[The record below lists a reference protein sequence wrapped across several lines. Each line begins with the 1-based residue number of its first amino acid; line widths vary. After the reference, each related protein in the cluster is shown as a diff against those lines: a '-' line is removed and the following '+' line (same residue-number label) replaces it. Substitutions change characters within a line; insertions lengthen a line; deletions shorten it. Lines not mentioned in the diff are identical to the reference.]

1 MKTIVILGTLDTKSE
16 QINFLAEKIRGKG
29 LQAMIMDISTGES
42 HSHPAGITCDE
53 IASAAGTTIEEIR
66 ASRDRDEISRIVI
79 EGASKKANELLELG
93 KLDGIVA
100 IGGYSAAST
109 CTKIIKSLPF
119 GVPKIM
125 ISSAAGMPDAGA
137 WFGTSDMMM
146 MNTLVDMVG
155 LNEMV
160 KSVLSRA
167 ASAVCGM
174 LEDEAVD
181 LKTMLS
187 AEEPLVAVTVFGP
200 SEECGKLVCELLEKR
215 GYRQIVF
222 HAQGVGDRAME
233 ELIDQGFFDGVVDI
247 VTGGVSDE
255 LMEGARAAGP
265 TRLESAGERG
275 IPQVIAP
282 SGMNI
287 TGLGPTRKNREKFL
301 SRPKVLKLDDL
312 RILTRLNEEELQLV
326 ADTIAEKLN
335 RAKGPVQFFMPLR
348 GWSSWDREGRVLY
361 DPELDNIFITQLKKK
376 VKPEINIIEID
387 SNLEDPD
394 FASAM
399 VEAFDKM
406 MKGRRRN

>member
-1 MKTIVILGTLDTKSE
+1 MKTVVILGTLDTKSE

-29 LQAMIMDISTGES
+29 LQAVIMDISTGES

-53 IASAAGTTIEEIR
+53 IARAGGTTIEEIR

-79 EGASKKANELLELG
+79 EGASKKAKELLELG

-100 IGGYSAAST
+100 MGGYSAAST

-119 GVPKIM
+119 GVPKLM

-167 ASAVCGM
+167 ASAVSGM

-181 LKTMLS
+181 LKTMLY

-200 SEECGKLVCELLEKR
+200 SEECGKFVCELLEKR

-233 ELIDQGFFDGVVDI
+233 
-247 VTGGVSDE
+247 
-255 LMEGARAAGP
+255 
-265 TRLESAGERG
+265 
-275 IPQVIAP
+275 
-282 SGMNI
+282 
-287 TGLGPTRKNREKFL
+287 
-301 SRPKVLKLDDL
+301 
-312 RILTRLNEEELQLV
+312 
-326 ADTIAEKLN
+326 
-335 RAKGPVQFFMPLR
+335 
-348 GWSSWDREGRVLY
+348 
-361 DPELDNIFITQLKKK
+361 
-376 VKPEINIIEID
+376 
-387 SNLEDPD
+387 
-394 FASAM
+394 
-399 VEAFDKM
+399 
-406 MKGRRRN
+406 